1 MSTTRNRNP
10 VQPHSIHR
18 NLGAALVLLVAV
30 APFATTQTPLATMP
44 ASNFVATK
52 LSLQVPDSPG
62 FLASS
67 SSNAM
72 DTSADSDDLDPP
84 QIAHGLNAPG
94 PSARTRNSSRFAWA
108 IAPDE
113 IAQPMSAHDKSVGGL
128 RHSISLFSATGWLTS
143 AGWAQ
148 LNNGIPNYGTD
159 KGAFGERLGT
169 AVIHGTSNGIF
180 SSSIFAPL
188 FHEDPRYY
196 IMGKGNNFFKRA
208 IYAATRT
215 MITRTDDG
223 HATPNFALWAGNA
236 GGAAL
241 TVTYF
246 PAQNTSA
253 KEVAKTFGTSL
264 GGSTV
269 GFFVREFLG
278 DVLERTHLK
287 KGD

>member
-1 MSTTRNRNP
+1 LSTARNQNP
-10 VQPHSIHR
+10 AQTQTTHR
-18 NLGAALVLLVAV
+18 TLGAALALLVA
-30 APFATTQTPLATMP
+30 ASFATAQTSLPTTP
-44 ASNFVATK
+44 ASNFVATS
-52 LSLQVPDSPG
+52 LSLQLPDSPG

-67 SSNAM
+67 SRYTT
-72 DTSADSDDLDPP
+72 DTPAAPGNFDAP
-84 QIAHGLNAPG
+84 QIAHGLSAPG
-94 PSARTRNSSRFAWA
+94 PNARTRHSSQFVWA

-113 IAQPMSAHDKSVGGL
+113 MAQPMSAHDKIVGGL
-128 RHSISLFSATGWLTS
+128 RHSVSLFSATGWLSS

-159 KGAFGERLGT
+159 KGAFGQRLGT
-169 AVIHGTSNGIF
+169 AAIHGTSNGIF

-196 IMGKGNNFFKRA
+196 IMGRGNNFFKRA
-208 IYAATRT
+208 IYATTRT
-215 MITRTDDG
+215 IITRTDDG

-236 GGAAL
+236 AGAAL

-246 PAQNTSA
+246 PAKNTTS

-269 GFFVREFLG
+269 GFFVREFIG
-278 DVLERTHLK
+278 DALERAHLK
-287 KGD
+287 KGI

>member
-1 MSTTRNRNP
+1 VQTQTT
-10 VQPHSIHR
+10 HR
-18 NLGAALVLLVAV
+18 TLGAALALLVV
-30 APFATTQTPLATMP
+30 AAQFATAQTIPTTTS
-44 ASNFVATK
+44 ASNFVVST
-52 LSLQVPDSPG
+52 LSLELPDSPG

-67 SSNAM
+67 SRYTT
-72 DTSADSDDLDPP
+72 DTSAAPGNPGNFDAS
-84 QIAHGLNAPG
+84 QIAHGLSAPG
-94 PSARTRNSSRFAWA
+94 PSARTRHSSRFAWA

-113 IAQPMSAHDKSVGGL
+113 IAQPMSAHDKIVGGL
-128 RHSISLFSATGWLTS
+128 RHSVSLFSASGWLSS

-148 LNNGIPNYGTD
+148 LTNGIPNYGTD

-180 SSSIFAPL
+180 SSSIFAPI

-196 IMGKGNNFFKRA
+196 IMGRGNNFFKRA

-236 GGAAL
+236 AGAAL

-246 PAQNTSA
+246 PAQNTTS

-264 GGSTV
+264 GGSAV
-269 GFFVREFLG
+269 GFVVREFIG
-278 DVLERTHLK
+278 DALEYAHLK
-287 KGD
+287 RGD

>member
-1 MSTTRNRNP
+1 VQTQTT
-10 VQPHSIHR
+10 HR
-18 NLGAALVLLVAV
+18 TLGAALALLVAT
-30 APFATTQTPLATMP
+30 ASFATAQTSPPTTP
-44 ASNFVATK
+44 ASNFVANF
-52 LSLQVPDSPG
+52 SLQLPDSPG
-62 FLASS
+62 FLLNSS
-67 SSNAM
+67 SYAT
-72 DTSADSDDLDPP
+72 DTSADPDDLDAP
-84 QIAHGLNAPG
+84 QIAGLSAPG
-94 PSARTRNSSRFAWA
+94 PSARTRHSSRFAWA

-113 IAQPMSAHDKSVGGL
+113 IAQPMSAHDKIVGGL
-128 RHSISLFSATGWLTS
+128 RHSVSLFSASGWLSS

-180 SSSIFAPL
+180 SSSIFAPV

-196 IMGKGNNFFKRA
+196 IMGRGNNFFKRA

-215 MITRTDDG
+215 IITRTDDG

-246 PAQNTSA
+246 PAQNTSS

-269 GFFVREFLG
+269 GFVVREFIG
-278 DVLERTHLK
+278 DALVYAHLK
-287 KGD
+287 KED